1 MVSSALCLRET
12 RQQRPSLRQPPVWIQ
27 RAFLHGPC
35 WVSASLE
42 VIHLRWQCCILF
54 NNFFEYF
61 CMWYF
66 LGTGLFY
73 DAVNNEI
80 GAEMA
85 YLEANKLNQAAA
97 VAEAK
102 ALREEER
109 LARGEH
115 ESEDKGQA
123 QGHRVS
129 QISHS
134 ENLLFSSNIKFIMY
148 IWKLYQHWCFV
159 TLTISFMRKRRGHV
173 PVFYDKKYLCKKKKK
188 NPWFFASLH

>member
-1 MVSSALCLRET
+1 MRGVFFLSNELTLFLFWVRLLLYGVVCTLSERNEAAET
-12 RQQRPSLRQPPVWIQ
+12 FFEAATCVDPKSILAWTM
-27 RAFLHGPC
+27 LGN
-35 WVSASLE
+35 E
-42 VIHLRWQCCILF
+42 VIHLRWQCCVLF
-54 NNFFEYF
+54 NKVFEHF

-66 LGTGLFY
+66 PGTGLFY

-123 QGHRVS
+123 QGHM
-129 QISHS
+129 QGCTDITLKK
-134 ENLLFSSNIKFIMY
+134 NLLFSSNIKFIMNT
-148 IWKLYQHWCFV
+148 WKYYQRWCLV
-159 TLTISFMRKRRGHV
+159 TFSFIKKRRGHV
-173 PVFYDKKYLCKKKKK
+173 LVF
-188 NPWFFASLH
+188 